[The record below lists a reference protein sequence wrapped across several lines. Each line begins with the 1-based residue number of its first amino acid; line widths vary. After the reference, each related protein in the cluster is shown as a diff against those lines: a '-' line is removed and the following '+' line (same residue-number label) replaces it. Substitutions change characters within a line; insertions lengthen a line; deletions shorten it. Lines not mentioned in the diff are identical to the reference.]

1 MAFLFFTLTF
11 ATSWSMQ
18 LEGSG
23 AIDREEDGPESN
35 FGNENSSLE
44 AESESESGL
53 QWRAVQD
60 NDYYRP
66 FSSPNFNPMSEVNAD
81 TASDRER
88 DLALAELYRIN

>member
-1 MAFLFFTLTF
+1 MK
-11 ATSWSMQ
+11 

-35 FGNENSSLE
+35 FGLYENSSLE

-53 QWRAVQD
+53 QWGAVQD
-60 NDYYRP
+60 NDSYRP
-66 FSSPNFNPMSEVNAD
+66 FLSPNFNPVSEVNAD

-88 DLALAELYRIN
+88 DSALAELYRIN